1 MKDAF
6 DKTNPVPSLPG
17 SQWLAWLQYR
27 PLRVGVLVGIYLTLV
42 MVVALLLANRVPALE
57 PLAGIRNAAS
67 YGLFA
72 VLAAVPVWMF
82 RQSPGSLFLAS
93 TTAWAVFS
101 LMYALMGLPFENLF
115 ARLHKTPGNVFMLG
129 AVVYGLLAV
138 AAWVASMISSLL
150 VHPIA
155 ASRRRP

>member
-1 MKDAF
+1 MKETS

-42 MVVALLLANRVPALE
+42 MVASLLLANRFPALE
-57 PLAGIRNAAS
+57 NLAGIRNLVS
-67 YGLFA
+67 YGVFA
-72 VLAAVPVWMF
+72 VLAAIPVWMF
-82 RQSPGSLFLAS
+82 RQSPGSLFLSS

-129 AVVYGLLAV
+129 AIVYGLLAV
-138 AAWVASMISSLL
+138 VVWVASMVSALFAQ
-150 VHPIA
+150 PIA
-155 ASRRRP
+155 APRRRP